1 MTLFAVWAGGPEVD
15 LCPISLLENETGKL
29 ETGQAFSRSRADD
42 GVTVAQGGGFCPD
55 PGNQLP
61 DYRVDDPDE

>member
-1 MTLFAVWAGGPEVD
+1 
-15 LCPISLLENETGKL
+15 LENEAGKL
-29 ETGQAFSRSRADD
+29 ETGQALSRSRADD

>member
-1 MTLFAVWAGGPEVD
+1 VPT
-15 LCPISLLENETGKL
+15 T
-29 ETGQAFSRSRADD
+29 

-55 PGNQLP
+55 PGNQSP